1 MSEEASEGRYD
12 TAHFMDNLCRVMRNY
27 DLSWGEMGV
36 LGCLIR
42 HDCPDPRN
50 GGNRKEEVWPS
61 PSNGLRKMTGKDRQV
76 LQVILKSLE
85 KKGLITCLTPERS
98 KGGRGQVHHWRPN
111 YAVMGWKFPPG
122 ETATN
127 HPGLGE
133 KLQQITPVSPEKLQQ
148 ITPGI
153 WESDSESR
161 NPPPP
166 EPPPSSQPAG
176 SPLDSSPLEEEE
188 FPFLSP
194 DERTCLLA
202 LQISPALWQRVRQSD
217 PTTLQWALQH
227 VITHREEILASPPHS
242 LECRLGG
249 LLKGTYIP
257 SSEPEVLVRE
267 EEAPAWY
274 YLCRACGVMH
284 QGEHQCS
291 SPRGREP
298 LGERDRW
305 LQEMKERAER
315 AQCSYAS

>member
-1 MSEEASEGRYD
+1 MSEKTSEERYD
-12 TAHFMDNLCRVMRNY
+12 TAHFQDNLCRAMRKF

-42 HDCPDPRN
+42 HDCPDPRY

-61 PSNGLRKMTGKDRQV
+61 PDDGLRVMTKKDPKV
-76 LQVILKSLE
+76 LRRLIKSLAQ
-85 KKGLITCLTPERS
+85 KGLITCLTPERS
-98 KGGRGQVHHWRPN
+98 KGGRGRVYHWRPN
-111 YAVMGWKFPPG
+111 YAVLGWKFPEAKPG
-122 ETATN
+122 QIAQVSTPK
-127 HPGLGE
+127 PG
-133 KLQQITPVSPEKLQQ
+133 QIAQ
-148 ITPGI
+148 GI

-166 EPPPSSQPAG
+166 DPPPSSRPAG
-176 SPLDSSPLEEEE
+176 STAAPPVWEEEE

-194 DERTCLLA
+194 DERTCLAA
-202 LQISPALWQRVRQSD
+202 LQVSPALWQRVRQAE
-217 PTTLQWALQH
+217 PATLQGALQH